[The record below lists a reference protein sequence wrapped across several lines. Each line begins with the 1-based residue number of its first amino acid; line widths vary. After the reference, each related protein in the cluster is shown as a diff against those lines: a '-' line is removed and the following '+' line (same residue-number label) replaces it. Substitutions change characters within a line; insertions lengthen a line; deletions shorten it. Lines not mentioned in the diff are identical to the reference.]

1 MSTIATPLAAGA
13 AGAASLKPRSG
24 ETDDDGSFSI
34 VYDSLAGGEAAK
46 DDLPGD
52 RSTTRKA
59 DKPARDA
66 GLQTRPSP
74 SRAADD
80 SSENVRD
87 GSATAQSASDP
98 AIALALLLDVGA
110 QADAPQTPARADSR
124 GARAAPAT
132 QQDDGERAA
141 DATTGQKA
149 ARVTIIGRETH
160 FAPVLGAPLHRGETA
175 SGPSLNSQAVPA
187 GGTSPVTDGEN
198 GGGAT
203 AADQAD
209 IPAERLPDARVSA
222 RLSALISSAR
232 LSSTGMSSAS
242 VFSAARQ
249 APDASSLPVSAD
261 ADARVSAQLSTLIS
275 SAGVSSTGTSSPAR
289 QAPGISSPAASP
301 DADALPISIENAG
314 SPDTKSA
321 DTKLVDARLVSAG
334 TSDVSSP
341 DAPALAGASKAAVNV
356 GGVDSVSGALSGAV
370 EQIVAQARELAG
382 LSAPAAAA
390 APANVARST
399 PAFTAVQDGGPVR
412 ILRLQLQPEELG
424 LVTAR
429 LRIVGGVLEV
439 RLTADRQQSVE
450 ALRRDQEGLLETL
463 RRAGYKAEI
472 ASIDFARPHTPAPS
486 LSSQPTAQTAGQAA
500 GQPMAQDGNGGT
512 NLAGGDGR
520 QERETADRQASE
532 RETDDAHAEARL
544 RTGHDADAVYL

>member
-13 AGAASLKPRSG
+13 GGAASLKPRGG

-232 LSSTGMSSAS
+232 LSSTGMSSTGMSSAS
-242 VFSAARQ
+242 VFSA
-249 APDASSLPVSAD
+249 
-261 ADARVSAQLSTLIS
+261 
-275 SAGVSSTGTSSPAR
+275 AR

-301 DADALPISIENAG
+301 DADALPIAIENAG